1 MVKANK
7 ALLNSPVIR
16 SPEADG
22 HAGAAAE
29 GSHQGVKFLT
39 WVCCLSE
46 LNKSSASMEDG
57 KNRCLSGN

>member
-1 MVKANK
+1 MAKANT

-29 GSHQGVKFLT
+29 GRQRRVKFLT
-39 WVCCLSE
+39 WVYCLSE

-57 KNRCLSGN
+57 KNRYLSGY